1 MGGAETAHPI
11 TAGSGLGP
19 PTGPAGDWPGCAG
32 SDVGGRSRMLS
43 SAQLPSGSSPE
54 RGHRR
59 TSGRGGSGPVT
70 CSRASTRPAGRGRAP
85 PGRAQGPAGTATL
98 LPAAASLG
106 AGSSGPRRE
115 APPPR
120 PPAVPASD
128 QSAEFGPQQ
137 RPLLPGRSPAGG
149 AEGLCERGA
158 RRPGA
163 GAAGPAS
170 PCGTGANGVPAGRTS
185 AGPGAEARSSS
196 GSGRRLLTRRRSAS
210 GSAAPGPAARRPGAA
225 RGAEVWP
232 RPDLGGGRLRPF
244 APGGSVTARARRRG
258 GRGASTSAALRPP
271 PPRGRSSFIN
281 LKK

>member
-1 MGGAETAHPI
+1 
-11 TAGSGLGP
+11 
-19 PTGPAGDWPGCAG
+19 
-32 SDVGGRSRMLS
+32 MLS
-43 SAQLPSGSSPE
+43 SAQLPSWSSPE

-120 PPAVPASD
+120 PPAVTASD

-170 PCGTGANGVPAGRTS
+170 PGGTGANGVPAGRTS

-196 GSGRRLLTRRRSAS
+196 GSGRRAPHAQAVRLPLRS
-210 GSAAPGPAARRPGAA
+210 PGPAARRPGAA

-232 RPDLGGGRLRPF
+232 RPDLGGAVCARLLP
-244 APGGSVTARARRRG
+244 AAASLPGP
-258 GRGASTSAALRPP
+258 GAGEGEARPP
-271 PPRGRSSFIN
+271 APPSGPRPPAAAVRLST
-281 LKK
+281 

>member
-1 MGGAETAHPI
+1 
-11 TAGSGLGP
+11 
-19 PTGPAGDWPGCAG
+19 
-32 SDVGGRSRMLS
+32 MLS
-43 SAQLPSGSSPE
+43 SAQLPSWSSPE

-210 GSAAPGPAARRPGAA
+210 RSAAPGPAARRPGAA
-225 RGAEVWP
+225 RGARGVAAPGP
-232 RPDLGGGRLRPF
+232 RRRPF
-244 APGGSVTARARRRG
+244 APVCSRRQRHCPRPG
-258 GRGASTSAALRPP
+258 PGAGEGEARPP
-271 PPRGRSSFIN
+271 APPSGPAPPRPQFVYQPEEMTPF
-281 LKK
+281 

>member
-1 MGGAETAHPI
+1 MNGCLLGSHSSWEGLRPRIQSQPA
-11 TAGSGLGP
+11 AGSARPPGPQVIGL
-19 PTGPAGDWPGCAG
+19 AVRA
-32 SDVGGRSRMLS
+32 VRSRMLS

-85 PGRAQGPAGTATL
+85 PGPAGRRRRRAL
-98 LPAAASLG
+98 RRSPRQISRRSSAPNSVLSCPGGAPPVGRRASVSAAPAGPGLG
-106 AGSSGPRRE
+106 RQV
-115 APPPR
+115 PPR
-120 PPAVPASD
+120 PAA
-128 QSAEFGPQQ
+128 
-137 RPLLPGRSPAGG
+137 
-149 AEGLCERGA
+149 
-158 RRPGA
+158 PGA
-163 GAAGPAS
+163 
-170 PCGTGANGVPAGRTS
+170 CTGANGVPAGRTS

-210 GSAAPGPAARRPGAA
+210 RSAAPGPAARRPGAA

-258 GRGASTSAALRPP
+258 GRGASTSAALRPRP
-271 PPRGRSSFIN
+271 PAAAVRLST
-281 LKK
+281 